1 VRFILTPT
9 ATIQLIHKI
18 LALLLKHNF
27 FSGFTQNFIL
37 PSGNQTLFNLKN
49 MFTNIKGDI
58 LGGLTAG
65 IVALPLALAFGVSSG
80 LGPSAGLYGAI
91 FLSFFA
97 ALFGGT
103 PTQISGPTAPMTA
116 VSMVVIATIISV
128 HNGSIEKALPY
139 ILAVFLLSGIFQIAL
154 GMLGVGKYIKY
165 IPYPVVSGFMTA
177 IGVIILITQ
186 ILPVLGYEVKNDR
199 EFVEQFKPLAEE
211 HLLENILIDE
221 SKEGL
226 LVLEDFQ
233 ETIKRAGEVNEAT
246 IYEEAENLA
255 KNDASGVIGT
265 IKSLPRALG
274 KINWIEVLLALGTI
288 IIIYGFKKITTA
300 IPSTL
305 VALVI
310 VSSIA
315 IGFGIDYRSIQ
326 EIPQGFPRI
335 EWTLFT
341 DFNFLGL
348 IPYILTALTLSLL
361 GAIDSLLT
369 SVVADNLT
377 KTRHLPNKEL
387 IGQGIGNSIAAVFG
401 GIPGAGATI
410 RTVVNIQSGGK
421 TKLSGMVASVVL
433 LIILLAL
440 SPMASKIPAAVL
452 AGILV
457 TVGIGV
463 MDYKGLNALS
473 KIPRTEV
480 VIMAVVLVLS
490 VFWNLVYAVGIGLV
504 MASLFF
510 MKKMGDLSTD
520 DSRVTTVAKEKMWD
534 DEKKLSPSF
543 KENVFIK
550 HLSGPLFFGFATEFV
565 NISNQIPKSASILII
580 RMSKVPYIDQSGLFA
595 LEDVL
600 MDLIQKD
607 IEVVFVGIQKQP
619 KYLMKT
625 IGIIGKLI
633 PEEQVFTDFS
643 SCKKYVIDEHKSIT
657 A

>member
-1 VRFILTPT
+1 M
-9 ATIQLIHKI
+9 K
-18 LALLLKHNF
+18 
-27 FSGFTQNFIL
+27 
-37 PSGNQTLFNLKN
+37 NL
-49 MFTNIKGDI
+49 FTNLRGDL

-128 HNGSIEKALPY
+128 HNGSVEKALPY
-139 ILAVFLLSGIFQIAL
+139 ILAVFLLSGLLQILL
-154 GMLGVGKYIKY
+154 GLAGIGKYIKY

-186 ILPVLGYEVKNDR
+186 ILPVIGYDVKKDS
-199 EFVEQFKPLAEE
+199 EYIEQFKPLAEE
-211 HLLENILIDE
+211 HILEKILIEE
-221 SKEGL
+221 SNEGL
-226 LVLEDFQ
+226 LVLEDFE
-233 ETIKRAGEVNEAT
+233 ETIKRAGEVNEAS
-246 IYEEAENLA
+246 IYEEALNLA
-255 KNDASGVIGT
+255 KNSASGVIGT
-265 IKSLPRALG
+265 LKTLPRAAG
-274 KINWIEVLLALGTI
+274 GINWIELILALSTI
-288 IIIYGFKKITTA
+288 AIIYGFKRITTA

-305 VALVI
+305 VALMV
-310 VSSIA
+310 VSLAA

-326 EIPQGFPRI
+326 QIPEGFPVLQ
-335 EWTLFT
+335 WTLFSE
-341 DFNFLGL
+341 FSFLGVL
-348 IPYILTALTLSLL
+348 PYVFTALTLALL

-387 IGQGIGNSIAAVFG
+387 IGQGIGNSIAALFG

-421 TKLSGMVASVVL
+421 TKLSGMVAAIVL
-433 LIILLAL
+433 LVILLIL
-440 SPMASKIPAAVL
+440 SPLASQIPAAVL

-463 MDYKGLNALS
+463 MDYKGLKALK
-473 KIPRTEV
+473 KIPKTEV
-480 VIMAVVLVLS
+480 AIMVVVLLLS
-490 VFWNLVYAVGIGLV
+490 VFWNLVYAVGVGLIL
-504 MASLFF
+504 ASLFF
-510 MKKMGDLSTD
+510 MKKMGDLATQD
-520 DSRVTTVAKEKMWD
+520 TRVAAVSEEKAWK
-534 DEKKLSPSF
+534 DETKLSASF

-550 HLSGPLFFGFATEFV
+550 HINGPLFFGFTSDFV
-565 NISNQIPKSASILII
+565 NISKQIPPSADVAII
-580 RMSKVPYIDQSGLFA
+580 RMDRVPYIDQSGLFA

-600 MDLIQKD
+600 LDLNQQNID
-607 IEVVFVGIQKQP
+607 TLIVGVQSQP

-633 PEEQVFTDFS
+633 PEEQIFENFEE
-643 SCKKYVIDEHKSIT
+643 CRNYVIEKNAEVT